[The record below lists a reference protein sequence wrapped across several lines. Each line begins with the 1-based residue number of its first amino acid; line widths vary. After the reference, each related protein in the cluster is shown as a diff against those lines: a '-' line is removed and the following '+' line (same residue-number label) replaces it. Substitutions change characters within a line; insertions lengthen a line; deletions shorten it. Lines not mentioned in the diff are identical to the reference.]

1 VKFEGRE
8 IELPWER
15 WRGVRVTPET
25 IKTPGGRTIDPGQ
38 LDLLLWKAA
47 FYDRGHRASFD
58 SILPGAVTAKG
69 GSHG

>member
-1 VKFEGRE
+1 MKFRGQE

-25 IKTPGGRTIDPGQ
+25 IQTPRGQIIDPAG

-47 FYDRGHRASFD
+47 FYDRGKRGLALPD
-58 SILPGAVTAKG
+58 SPGALSDTR
-69 GSHG
+69 

>member
-1 VKFEGRE
+1 MKFRGQE

-25 IKTPGGRTIDPGQ
+25 ITTPRGRIIDPAA

-47 FYDRGHRASFD
+47 FYDRGKGSALPD
-58 SILPGAVTAKG
+58 SPVDLVPTR
-69 GSHG
+69 